1 VKAAY
6 HYFFKP
12 LDDVLSSNLRKIG
25 ELSRVRKTK
34 QYAEEL
40 EELDEVLTET
50 IIRLK
55 KARLLMEAV
64 AAGKEITKTVVWNS
78 EIAQYKLS
86 KIAAVKQELKQVPS
100 LLDDPDEVDDV
111 IFTKFSKKE
120 STAKK
125 EKKSTYEVTL
135 ELLEQGKDV
144 EEISRIRQLSNQT
157 ISNHFAYLIRS
168 EKIELSDVMSPKRIQ
183 ELASMFDGYEGTSL
197 SPLKEKLGNKV
208 TWEELKLYQAASMV

>member
-1 VKAAY
+1 
-6 HYFFKP
+6 
-12 LDDVLSSNLRKIG
+12 
-25 ELSRVRKTK
+25 
-34 QYAEEL
+34 
-40 EELDEVLTET
+40 
-50 IIRLK
+50 
-55 KARLLMEAV
+55 M
-64 AAGKEITKTVVWNS
+64 
-78 EIAQYKLS
+78 
-86 KIAAVKQELKQVPS
+86 KQELKQVPS

-111 IFTKFSKKE
+111 IFTKSSKKE
-120 STAKK
+120 SAAKK

-168 EKIELSDVMSPKRIQ
+168 EKIELSDVMSQKRIQ